1 VFQSNT
7 QFCMG
12 GCGKLKDTDHLF
24 MHCDFFGKIWVFV
37 SHWLGI
43 ITVNLVC
50 VSDHLLQFEWLGGF
64 SKNIRSGIHLI
75 LLSTVW
81 VICKERN
88 SRIFST

>member
-1 VFQSNT
+1 MFQSNT